1 MKKYQKVNE
10 EKLKERN
17 NNIVKPPKK
26 KKKKKAHQR
35 INQAKKTYSLKINRK
50 KSFKIFQ
57 GKKQTNKKN
66 KRKNPK
72 LASWKWNLFNHMGPP
87 IQKGPALG
95 LMLCCHSFEIIPC
108 FWTRDTDFHFALHL
122 ANYVT
127 DPACSHTISSLSGR
141 QINLLNYKSIMYS
154 PT

>member
-57 GKKQTNKKN
+57 GKKQTNKQN
-66 KRKNPK
+66 KQGKVTK
-72 LASWKWNLFNHMGPP
+72 LKSKEQHNFR
-87 IQKGPALG
+87 
-95 LMLCCHSFEIIPC
+95 CS
-108 FWTRDTDFHFALHL
+108 RD
-122 ANYVT
+122 
-127 DPACSHTISSLSGR
+127 
-141 QINLLNYKSIMYS
+141 
-154 PT
+154 